1 MGEMYQM
8 HLMREYTDEN
18 NLKSAE
24 CGKIQK
30 IYQNL
35 RGNQKKKGGKKH
47 VTKMYINNPKFTK
60 I

>member
-1 MGEMYQM
+1 MYQM

-35 RGNQKKKGGKKH
+35 RGNQKKKKEEKN
-47 VTKMYINNPKFTK
+47 M
-60 I
+60 